1 MQPKLCL
8 TQKIFY
14 ITFTADK
21 EDLTMT
27 NQPDAAA
34 AQETLDKGTWPEV
47 IGMFIYFNSKASRV
61 TESEFARLHQLFSE
75 NNLPALAKFVEIVQ
89 FEETSANT
97 TMSYNFSLRPRYP
110 DNVAMSEEE
119 RVAAAFNM
127 PDMPVGTRGGTDGA
141 MVWLS
146 NFANVLTDME
156 PAAVQIFDKIFAEA
170 NEMLSDPSSKTTF
183 EEIFTGKKTAP
194 DEQTH

>member
-1 MQPKLCL
+1 
-8 TQKIFY
+8 
-14 ITFTADK
+14 
-21 EDLTMT
+21 MT

-34 AQETLDKGTWPEV
+34 AAQDALDTETWPEV
-47 IGMFIYFNSKASRV
+47 MGLFAYHNSKAPRV

-75 NNLPALAKFVEIVQ
+75 KNLPALAKFVKIVQ
-89 FEETSANT
+89 FEEASANT

-119 RVAAAFNM
+119 RMAAAFNM
-127 PDMPVGTRGGTDGA
+127 PDMLVGTRRGTDGA

-146 NFANVLTDME
+146 NFAIALTDME
-156 PAAVQIFDKIFAEA
+156 PAAVQIFDKIFAEV
-170 NEMLSDPSSKTTF
+170 NNMLSDPSSKTTF